1 MRSLISWKDHV
12 VEKPGVFAES
22 DAGNGN
28 VKLDPRFGEVIQ
40 QGTPQNATNFNI
52 MDLAAFEAML
62 MANENAR
69 QIRFLMDSMGAVE
82 GLKIPV
88 TLKNTYDY
96 PFNNSNTT
104 VQITPSRN
112 TTDYTVEVELVSET
126 GGSHGEFVVTDKL
139 VNGFKLAYTGSA
151 KSVSVNVYV
160 RGGV

>member
-96 PFNNSNTT
+96 PSTTRIQLCRSRRLATLRITRWRSNWYPRQEAAMASSWSQTSWST
-104 VQITPSRN
+104 VLSWPT
-112 TTDYTVEVELVSET
+112 LVRPR
-126 GGSHGEFVVTDKL
+126 
-139 VNGFKLAYTGSA
+139 AYLSMST
-151 KSVSVNVYV
+151 
-160 RGGV
+160 